1 MARNKEASVAELIC
15 FSLDSYHWNISFTRL
30 GQDWELESIASF
42 MDLLYSGVWK
52 GDGVDKLC
60 WKLSSVGV
68 YDVRSYYKVLQPPS
82 HMSFPWKT
90 VWKPNLPTKISFFI
104 WTAALGLILTN
115 DNLQKRWLLVINWC
129 CICKRAGETTN
140 HLLLCC
146 PVARE
151 LWCMVFT
158 LFGVHLVMLNGVM
171 ELLSSWPGKF
181 SKHRNGV
188 VWNIIPHCL
197 MCGIWRER
205 NAQIFEGTESSTQ
218 DLKLAFFHALL
229 GWTTASGVSTF
240 CL

>member
-1 MARNKEASVAELIC
+1 M
-15 FSLDSYHWNISFTRL
+15 
-30 GQDWELESIASF
+30 
-42 MDLLYSGVWK
+42 
-52 GDGVDKLC
+52 
-60 WKLSSVGV
+60 
-68 YDVRSYYKVLQPPS
+68 
-82 HMSFPWKT
+82 
-90 VWKPNLPTKISFFI
+90 
-104 WTAALGLILTN
+104 
-115 DNLQKRWLLVINWC
+115 
-129 CICKRAGETTN
+129 CKRAGETTN

-158 LFGVHLVMLNGVM
+158 LFGVHLVMLSGVM